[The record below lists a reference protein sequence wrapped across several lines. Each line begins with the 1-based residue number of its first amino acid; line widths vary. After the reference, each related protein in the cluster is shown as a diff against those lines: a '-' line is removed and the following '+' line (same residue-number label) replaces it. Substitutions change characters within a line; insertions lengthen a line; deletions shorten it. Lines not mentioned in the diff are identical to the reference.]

1 MSITP
6 SIAAFWDAAAD
17 SFDEHADHG
26 LHDPHIRDAWAAR
39 LASWLPT
46 TPADVLDLGCGTGSL
61 SLLMAQHGHRVV
73 GVDLSPNMVEHAHRK
88 LTSAGVNAHVLVGDA
103 ADPPPLG
110 HSVDVILARHLLWTL
125 PDPTAALQRWITLS
139 RPASQLV
146 LIEGHWNTSGE
157 GTYIEDSRSLPWT
170 GGVTAQTLASTL
182 QPLVTDLR
190 IEPLTDPNLWGRPIN
205 DERYAI
211 IATI

>member
-6 SIAAFWDAAAD
+6 SIAAFWDAAAG

-46 TPADVLDLGCGTGSL
+46 PPADALDLGCGTGSL
-61 SLLMAQHGHRVV
+61 ALLMAKHGHRVT
-73 GVDLSPNMVEHAHRK
+73 GIDLSPNMAEHARRK
-88 LTSAGVNAHVLVGDA
+88 LSAAGLNAHVLVGDA

-125 PDPTAALQRWITLS
+125 PDPTAALQRWTALS
-139 RPASQLV
+139 RPGGRLV
-146 LIEGHWNTSGE
+146 LIEGRWNTGQDNTYVE
-157 GTYIEDSRSLPWT
+157 GSRSLPWT

-190 IEPLTDPNLWGRPIN
+190 IEPLTDPSLWGRAIN

>member
-26 LHDPHIRDAWAAR
+26 LHDPHIRNAWAAR
-39 LASWLPT
+39 LVSWLPT
-46 TPADVLDLGCGTGSL
+46 TLVDVLDLGCGTGSL
-61 SLLMAQHGHRVV
+61 SMLMAQHGHRVV
-73 GVDLSPNMVEHAHRK
+73 GVDLSPNMVEHAQRK
-88 LTSAGVNAHVLVGDA
+88 LSAAGLNARVLVGDA
-103 ADPPPLG
+103 ADPLPLG

-125 PDPTAALQRWITLS
+125 PDPTAALQRWIALS
-139 RPASQLV
+139 RPGGRLV
-146 LIEGHWNTSGE
+146 LIEGRWNIDQDDTYVE
-157 GTYIEDSRSLPWT
+157 GSRSLPWT
-170 GGVTAQTLASTL
+170 GGVTAQTLAKTL

-190 IEPLTDPNLWGRPIN
+190 IEPLTDPALWGRAIN

>member
-17 SFDEHADHG
+17 SFDEEADHG
-26 LHDPHIRDAWAAR
+26 LRAPRVRDAWAAR
-39 LASWLPT
+39 LASWLPSPPT
-46 TPADVLDLGCGTGSL
+46 DVLDLGCGTGSL
-61 SLLMAQHGHRVV
+61 SLLLAQHGHRVI
-73 GVDLSPNMVEHAHRK
+73 GIDLSPRMVEHARHK
-88 LTSAGVNAHVLVGDA
+88 LATADLDARVLVGDA

-110 HSVDVILARHLLWTL
+110 HDVDVVLVRHLLWTL
-125 PDPTAALQRWITLS
+125 PDPTAALRRWITLS
-139 RPASQLV
+139 RPGGRLV
-146 LIEGHWNTSGE
+146 LIEGRWNTTADD
-157 GTYIEDSRSLPWT
+157 TYIEASGSLPWT
-170 GGVTAQTLASTL
+170 GGVTAQTLAGTL

-190 IEPLTDPNLWGRPIN
+190 IEPLTDPRLWGRVKN